1 MESLSKSNGIFYKIR
16 TNNSKICMET
26 QKTSNS
32 HNSLEKEEKAGG
44 IILPDFKVYYEVI
57 VIRTV

>member
-1 MESLSKSNGIFYKIR
+1 
-16 TNNSKICMET
+16 MET

-32 HNSLEKEEKAGG
+32 LNSLEKEEKAGG

-57 VIRTV
+57 VTRTV